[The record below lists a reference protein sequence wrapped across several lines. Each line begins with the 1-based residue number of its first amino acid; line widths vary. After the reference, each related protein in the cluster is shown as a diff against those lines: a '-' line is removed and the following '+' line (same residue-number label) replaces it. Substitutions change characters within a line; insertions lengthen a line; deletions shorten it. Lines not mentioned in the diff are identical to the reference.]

1 LILIK
6 TLKWEIDKT
15 VVYKNI
21 IVSDQLNIL
30 VNLDFNKNPK
40 MGN

>member
-1 LILIK
+1 VDE
-6 TLKWEIDKT
+6 EIDKT